1 MKFIVIDTC
10 IVLHILKLNEIGQ
23 KCLCILE
30 QYGENV
36 SIIIS
41 VVTKAE
47 LESIKIQ
54 RNWGD
59 LKSKKLTEFLT
70 HVTCIDISHS
80 DKALIDAYARIEAY
94 SKGKIADKNGKMLE
108 DSAKKLGKNDLWIAA
123 TAYTLGVP
131 LLTADNDFYPL
142 NNSFL
147 DLIKVS

>member
-1 MKFIVIDTC
+1 MKFIVIDIC

-23 KCLCILE
+23 KCLRIIE

-36 SIIIS
+36 SVIIS

-70 HVTCIDISHS
+70 HVICIDISHS

-94 SKGKIADKNGKMLE
+94 SKGKIVDKNGKMLE

-131 LLTADNDFYPL
+131 LLTADNDFNPL

-147 DLIKVS
+147 DLIKVR